1 MALTQIKSEGIKD
14 SEVKNADMADDAIGI
29 AELSATGTASSSTY
43 LRGDNSWATV
53 SSVGGATG
61 TDYNDDVKVRWGT
74 GNDLEIY
81 HDGSHSRIKD
91 VGTGYLILNTDT
103 GVLIKNGADDEGI
116 AYFTPDGAAELMYDN
131 SKKFETLSSGVT
143 VTGYLNM
150 ADDSTST
157 GGDIYIPDVGILNI
171 GTSNDLKLYH
181 DGSDSYIVHNG
192 TGNFYVQ
199 TSEAGVE
206 DLYLQ
211 AGNDVYIRVQTG
223 ETALKAIGDG
233 GVELYYDNSKKFET
247 HTSGVTVT
255 GDIVSDNDQS
265 WQGSGNNAGAMFWD
279 KSGDVLKFVDNT
291 SIKWGTDADFQIY
304 HSGADAYLKNSTG
317 NIVIEAKAGESS
329 IKAIPDGSV
338 ELYCNNVKTFRTHD
352 NGITLYGPEGGDG
365 HLIMY
370 ADEGDDNA
378 DFWRLTAGADGDWV
392 LYNYADGAYEKSI
405 SATGGGNVEL
415 YFNHSKKLETTNSSV
430 KITGHCEPHTD
441 DGGVNI
447 GQSGNRWTN
456 IFASN
461 GTINTSD
468 RNEKNTIQ
476 DCDLGL
482 SFIEKL
488 KPVSY
493 KWNNEK
499 AGTKT
504 NYGLIAQDLL
514 EVITEEGKSLD
525 DFGPIHKDEDSA
537 YGLNYTQL
545 IAPLIKAVQELST
558 EVNTLK
564 TEIAAL
570 KAT

>member
-233 GVELYYDNSKKFET
+233 GVELY
-247 HTSGVTVT
+247 
-255 GDIVSDNDQS
+255 
-265 WQGSGNNAGAMFWD
+265 
-279 KSGDVLKFVDNT
+279 
-291 SIKWGTDADFQIY
+291 
-304 HSGADAYLKNSTG
+304 
-317 NIVIEAKAGESS
+317 
-329 IKAIPDGSV
+329 
-338 ELYCNNVKTFRTHD
+338 CNNVKTFRTHD

-570 KAT
+570 KAI